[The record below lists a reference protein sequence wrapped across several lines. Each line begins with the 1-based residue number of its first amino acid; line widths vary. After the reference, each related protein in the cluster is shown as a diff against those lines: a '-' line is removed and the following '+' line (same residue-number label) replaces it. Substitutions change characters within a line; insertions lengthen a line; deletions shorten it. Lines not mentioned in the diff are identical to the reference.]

1 MPLIPRESL
10 INYFTNLQPI
20 APQEVGLWRFSNGAD
35 YYTHLLRHYTTTES
49 TAEDIHQLG
58 LEYVVRIQ
66 AEMREAFGQLG
77 YSFSESLG
85 ALVDRLGEDEGYV
98 SGDSAEAAFQ
108 VAIDQAIGM
117 LDQAFDTP
125 LKDQI
130 VVRGSVT

>member
-1 MPLIPRESL
+1 LPLIPRESL

-77 YSFSESLG
+77 YSFSE
-85 ALVDRLGEDEGYV
+85 GYV